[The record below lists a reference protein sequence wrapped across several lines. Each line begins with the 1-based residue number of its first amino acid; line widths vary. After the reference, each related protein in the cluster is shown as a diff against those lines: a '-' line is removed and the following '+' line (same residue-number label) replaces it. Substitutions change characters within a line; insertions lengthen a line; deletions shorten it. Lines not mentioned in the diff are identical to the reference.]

1 MTVIRHLL
9 SSGAKVNQAREVV
22 SSFLYHIRDILGAHT
37 ASRMQS
43 QVHVLYNV
51 VLFQEDN
58 IYVIISMIYMLCHD
72 SSTNFSFFWLYNKQ
86 AIFLIYFNFSGFVVS
101 HDSQGRDLVGFLF
114 II

>member
-43 QVHVLYNV
+43 QVHVLCTTCSLKNYNV
-51 VLFQEDN
+51 VLFQEEN
-58 IYVIISMIYMLCHD
+58 IYII
-72 SSTNFSFFWLYNKQ
+72 T
-86 AIFLIYFNFSGFVVS
+86 
-101 HDSQGRDLVGFLF
+101 
-114 II
+114 

>member
-37 ASRMQS
+37 ASRMPS
-43 QVHVLYNV
+43 QVHVLCTTCSLKIYNV

-58 IYVIISMIYMLCHD
+58 IFIITWIIYVLQYVMTAAL
-72 SSTNFSFFWLYNKQ
+72 
-86 AIFLIYFNFSGFVVS
+86 IFLSFGCTINE
-101 HDSQGRDLVGFLF
+101 R
-114 II
+114 